1 MQLTFFCGSAPECR
15 QSDNRQALNIA
26 KYNSEIYYSVI
37 GLTEKMN
44 SSLSLLEKKLPN
56 YFYNFLNLYLKN
68 TVNEKMNPK
77 KKSIS
82 MRARIK
88 LEKKLQLDMEFYEF
102 VQQRFNNEI
111 KRLNIV
117 L

>member
-1 MQLTFFCGSAPECR
+1 MQLTFFCGSALECR
-15 QSDNRQALNIA
+15 QSDNRQALNMA

-44 SSLSLLEKKLPN
+44 SSFSLLEKKLPK
-56 YFYNFLNLYLKN
+56 YFTNLFNLYLQN
-68 TVNEKMNPK
+68 TVKEKMNPK

-88 LEKKLQLDMEFYEF
+88 LEEKLQIDIEFYEF

-111 KRLNIV
+111 KRLTIV
-117 L
+117 I